1 MRLYEEEKEKEICI
15 YIYIVIYTIEKLA
28 CLQPVIESL

>member
-1 MRLYEEEKEKEICI
+1 MRLYEEEKEKEIC
-15 YIYIVIYTIEKLA
+15 IYIVIYTIEKLA